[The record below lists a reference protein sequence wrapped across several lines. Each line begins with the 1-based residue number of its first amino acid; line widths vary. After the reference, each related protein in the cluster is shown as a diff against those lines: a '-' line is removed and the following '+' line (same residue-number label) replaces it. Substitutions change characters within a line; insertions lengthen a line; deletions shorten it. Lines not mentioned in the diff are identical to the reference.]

1 MGREV
6 GQVLLDHAQAVL
18 VVLHLE
24 IGDPGD
30 FRVDLRAAQVL
41 RRDVLP
47 HHRLHQRRA
56 TERHV
61 AGALHHGD
69 EVGQRRDVG
78 GAGGA
83 RAHHGGHLGH
93 HAGEDRLLT
102 EELAGAGEPAGAD
115 RLLDAGARRVD
126 EPDHRD
132 ALGVGDLPSPV
143 ALGLGVSPH
152 RAGHDREVVGD
163 ERSEPPVDLA
173 EAGDHAVGRCLPA
186 GQIGRDAGVGGVDTD
201 LGEGV
206 LVEEPADALP
216 DRQLAGRV
224 LPGHRLVPAHLR
236 GVSTPPG
243 EVVGVLL
250 HAHRQRVW
258 PVRISSHVLMPVSGG
273 EPLRIVSMVAI
284 SLRWWVAWLVT

>member
-1 MGREV
+1 MSSAPPSTIGWLATTPTGWPPRARQRDDDVLRPCGLDLEHPPVIDEGADHLADVVGTPWAVRHDRQQLLVAAVHWIVAGDHRGRLAVVGREV

-93 HAGEDRLLT
+93 HAGEDRLLA
-102 EELAGAGEPAGAD
+102 EELAGTGEPAGAD
-115 RLLDAGARRVD
+115 RLLDARARRVD

-132 ALGVGDLPSPV
+132 ALGVGDLPGPV
-143 ALGLGVSPH
+143 ALVSAFRP
-152 RAGHDREVVGD
+152 
-163 ERSEPPVDLA
+163 
-173 EAGDHAVGRCLPA
+173 
-186 GQIGRDAGVGGVDTD
+186 I
-201 LGEGV
+201 
-206 LVEEPADALP
+206 EPAMT
-216 DRQLAGRV
+216 V
-224 LPGHRLVPAHLR
+224 K
-236 GVSTPPG
+236 S
-243 EVVGVLL
+243 
-250 HAHRQRVW
+250 
-258 PVRISSHVLMPVSGG
+258 
-273 EPLRIVSMVAI
+273 
-284 SLRWWVAWLVT
+284 